1 MSETKNNEFGKKLRD
16 LRKVISE
23 QDWTD
28 DGRFVVPSN
37 PSKNYTYVTADKAKK
52 NLNAAMME
60 TGLEIIVRYS
70 DLQFHPGIG
79 SMTQHVSVICH
90 MTVYDPDTPD
100 TGIVFEAFGE
110 AADSGDKAVN
120 KAQTDGIKQIIF
132 NVWLVADNSDP
143 DRNISDIE
151 APAVGR
157 QIPPTPEQ
165 KAEAFQ
171 QLKAKATPAPAS
183 TQLQTTAPVAI
194 PKADGEQGPTPI
206 QLKAIERIVSA
217 LTEDKENGTV
227 TGGEFDTIMGEKDK
241 VKTSKDAAEF
251 IIKHRRQ

>member
-28 DGRFVVPSN
+28 DGRFIVPSN

-100 TGIVFEAFGE
+100 TGIV
-110 AADSGDKAVN
+110 N

-171 QLKAKATPAPAS
+171 QLKAKATPAPAPA
-183 TQLQTTAPVAI
+183 QLQTTAPVAI

-206 QLKAIERIVSA
+206 QLKAIERIVAA
-217 LTEDKENGTV
+217 LSEDKENGTL
-227 TGGEFDTIMGEKDK
+227 TGGEYDAIMSEKDAI
-241 VKTSKDAAEF
+241 KTSKDAAEF

>member
-1 MSETKNNEFGKKLRD
+1 MSETKNNEFGKKLRY

-28 DGRFVVPSN
+28 DGRFIVPSN

-79 SMTQHVSVICH
+79 SMTQHVTVICH

>member
-1 MSETKNNEFGKKLRD
+1 MSETKNNEFGKKLRE

-52 NLNAAMME
+52 NLNAAMIE

-79 SMTQHVSVICH
+79 SMTQHASVVCH

-100 TGIVFEAFGE
+100 TGVVFEAFGE

-143 DRNISDIE
+143 DRNVSDIE

-165 KAEAFQ
+165 KAEALQ
-171 QLKAKATPAPAS
+171 QLKAKATPTPAPA
-183 TQLQTTAPVAI
+183 QLQTTAPVAI
-194 PKADGEQGPTPI
+194 PKDGAEQGPTPI
-206 QLKAIERIVSA
+206 QMKAMERIVSA
-217 LTEDKENGTV
+217 LTEDKENGTI
-227 TGGEFDTIMGEKDK
+227 TGGEFDAIMSEKDN

>member
-1 MSETKNNEFGKKLRD
+1 MSETKNNEFGKKLRE

-28 DGRFVVPSN
+28 DGRFIVPSN

-52 NLNAAMME
+52 NLNAAMMA

-79 SMTQHVSVICH
+79 SMTQHVTVFCH
-90 MTVYDPDTPD
+90 MTVYDPDSPD
-100 TGIVFEAFGE
+100 TGVVYEAFGE

-171 QLKAKATPAPAS
+171 QLKAKATPAPAP

-194 PKADGEQGPTPI
+194 PKTDGEQGPTPI
-206 QLKAIERIVSA
+206 QLKAIERIISA

-227 TGGEFDTIMGEKDK
+227 TGGEFDTIMSEKDK

-251 IIKHRRQ
+251 IIRYRRQ

>member
-28 DGRFVVPSN
+28 DGRFIVPSN

-52 NLNAAMME
+52 NLNAAMMA

-79 SMTQHVSVICH
+79 SMTQHVSVVCH

-143 DRNISDIE
+143 DRNVSDIE

-171 QLKAKATPAPAS
+171 QLKAKATPAPAP

-194 PKADGEQGPTPI
+194 PKTDGEQGPTPI
-206 QLKAIERIVSA
+206 QMKAMERIISA

-251 IIKHRRQ
+251 IIRYRRQ

>member
-28 DGRFVVPSN
+28 DGRFIVPSN

-206 QLKAIERIVSA
+206 QLKAMERIVSA
-217 LTEDKENGTV
+217 LTEDKENGTL

-241 VKTSKDAAEF
+241 VRTSKDAAEF

>member
-79 SMTQHVSVICH
+79 SMTQHVTVICH

-171 QLKAKATPAPAS
+171 QLKAKATPAP
-183 TQLQTTAPVAI
+183 TPVQLQTTAPVAI

-206 QLKAIERIVSA
+206 QLKAMERIVSA
-217 LTEDKENGTV
+217 LTEDKENGTL
-227 TGGEFDTIMGEKDK
+227 TGGEYDAIMSEKDAI
-241 VKTSKDAAEF
+241 KTSKDAAEF

>member
-171 QLKAKATPAPAS
+171 QLKAKATPAP
-183 TQLQTTAPVAI
+183 TPVQLQTTAPVAI

-206 QLKAIERIVSA
+206 QLKAMERIISA

-241 VKTSKDAAEF
+241 VRTSKDAAEF

>member
-1 MSETKNNEFGKKLRD
+1 
-16 LRKVISE
+16 
-23 QDWTD
+23 
-28 DGRFVVPSN
+28 
-37 PSKNYTYVTADKAKK
+37 
-52 NLNAAMME
+52 
-60 TGLEIIVRYS
+60 
-70 DLQFHPGIG
+70 
-79 SMTQHVSVICH
+79 

-171 QLKAKATPAPAS
+171 QLKAKATPAP
-183 TQLQTTAPVAI
+183 TPVQLQTTAPVAI

-206 QLKAIERIVSA
+206 QLKAMERIVAA
-217 LTEDKENGTV
+217 LSEDKENGTL
-227 TGGEFDTIMGEKDK
+227 TGGEYDAIMSEKDAI
-241 VKTSKDAAEF
+241 KTSKDAAEF

>member
-1 MSETKNNEFGKKLRD
+1 MSETKNNEFGKKLRY

-70 DLQFHPGIG
+70 DLQFHTGIG

-110 AADSGDKAVN
+110 AADSGDKAIN

-171 QLKAKATPAPAS
+171 QLKAKATPAPSS

-206 QLKAIERIVSA
+206 QMKAMERIISA
-217 LTEDKENGTV
+217 LTEDKENGTL
-227 TGGEFDTIMGEKDK
+227 TGGEYDAIMSEKDAI
-241 VKTSKDAAEF
+241 KTSKDAAEF